1 MPAQKRHIA
10 LILVILAAALICG
23 YRLYMGQETHAHLLT
38 GTVEA
43 TRIDVSTKES
53 GYIEELLLREGMTV
67 QAGDTAARISRRDLD
82 AALLRDRAALAHAE
96 AGLARIESGS
106 RPEEIRAAQ
115 ERTNAARAAAARTA
129 ADYARGAALLAA
141 GAIAQQNFDALRE
154 ARDTAAANLRVAEKQ
169 QTLTE
174 RGSRLE
180 DVRMAQEDVH
190 RQQAI
195 VAIDEAVIGDL
206 TITVPRDGIVLTKNY
221 EQGEYVRAGAA
232 IATLMDPADLRVKVY
247 VTTDVLSRLHV
258 GDAARVFIDGQEAA
272 FAGRVAEISDAAEF
286 TLRQS
291 ITKNERANLVFA
303 VKIAVENGAGILKP
317 GMPADVDLAYGHGT

>member
-1 MPAQKRHIA
+1 MPTQKRHIA

-141 GAIAQQNFDALRE
+141 
-154 ARDTAAANLRVAEKQ
+154 
-169 QTLTE
+169 
-174 RGSRLE
+174 
-180 DVRMAQEDVH
+180 
-190 RQQAI
+190 
-195 VAIDEAVIGDL
+195 
-206 TITVPRDGIVLTKNY
+206 
-221 EQGEYVRAGAA
+221 
-232 IATLMDPADLRVKVY
+232 
-247 VTTDVLSRLHV
+247 
-258 GDAARVFIDGQEAA
+258 
-272 FAGRVAEISDAAEF
+272 
-286 TLRQS
+286 
-291 ITKNERANLVFA
+291 
-303 VKIAVENGAGILKP
+303 
-317 GMPADVDLAYGHGT
+317 

>member
-96 AGLARIESGS
+96 ASLSRIESGS
-106 RPEEIRAAQ
+106 RPEEIRAA
-115 ERTNAARAAAARTA
+115 AARTA
-129 ADYARGAALLAA
+129 ADHARGAALLAA

-154 ARDTAAANLRVAEKQ
+154 ARDTAAANLRVAEEQ
-169 QTLTE
+169 QALTE

-180 DVRMAQEDVH
+180 DIRMAQEDVH

-232 IATLMDPADLRVKVY
+232 IATLMDPADLWVKVY

-317 GMPADVDLAYGHGT
+317 GMPADVDLEYGHGS